1 MKTIDTLVQDVYSL
15 FDLSNKSRV
24 SKKEATKITEQLGRE
39 VQAHVYEYLYNEP
52 VGKHNLRLSS
62 IGKPDRQL
70 WYDSKT
76 KNKEKQFTPATR
88 IKFLYGHIL
97 ESLLLAF
104 AKLAGHTV
112 SDEQKEVKV
121 DEVVGH
127 QDCRIDG
134 VLVDVKSASA
144 TSFKKFAYGTLTEDD
159 PFGYI
164 PQISAYAEANGDK
177 EAAFFAI
184 DKQNGNLALLKLHD
198 MEMIN
203 AKDRV
208 KHLKKVLQK
217 DQEPPKCYEDIP
229 DGQSGNF
236 KLPLGCIYCNHKV
249 VCWSDSNQGKGLR
262 AFKYAKGIRFLTE
275 VKRLPDVEEIN
286 VT

>member
-1 MKTIDTLVQDVYSL
+1 MKDINTLVADIYSL

-24 SKKEATKITEQLGRE
+24 SKKEAKKITEELGRQ
-39 VQAHVYEYLYNEP
+39 VQEHVYEYLYNEP
-52 VGKHNLRLSS
+52 IGKNNLRLSA

-70 WYDSKT
+70 WYDSKD
-76 KNKEKQFTPATR
+76 KDKEKQFSAPTR

-104 AKLAGHTV
+104 AKLAGHSV
-112 SDEQKEVKV
+112 SEEQKEVTV
-121 DEVVGH
+121 GNITGH

-164 PQISAYAEANGDK
+164 AQISAYAEANGDK

-184 DKQNGNLALLKLHD
+184 DKQKGNLALLKLHD

-203 AKDRV
+203 AEDRI

-217 DQEPPKCYEDIP
+217 D
-229 DGQSGNF
+229 
-236 KLPLGCIYCNHKV
+236 L
-249 VCWSDSNQGKGLR
+249 
-262 AFKYAKGIRFLTE
+262 
-275 VKRLPDVEEIN
+275 
-286 VT
+286 

>member
-1 MKTIDTLVQDVYSL
+1 MKDINTLVADIYSL

-24 SKKEATKITEQLGRE
+24 SKKEAKKITEELGRQ
-39 VQAHVYEYLYNEP
+39 VQEHVYEYLYNEP
-52 VGKHNLRLSS
+52 IGKNNLRLSA

-70 WYDSKT
+70 WYDSKE
-76 KNKEKQFTPATR
+76 KNKEKQFSAPTR

-104 AKLAGHTV
+104 AKLAGHSV
-112 SDEQKEVKV
+112 SEEQKEVTIGNIT
-121 DEVVGH
+121 GH

-164 PQISAYAEANGDK
+164 AQISAYAEANGDK

-203 AKDRV
+203 AEDRI

-217 DQEPPKCYEDIP
+217 DNAPPKCYEDIP

-236 KLPLGCIYCNHKV
+236 KLPIGCVYCNHKV
-249 VCWSDSNQGKGLR
+249 VCWSDSNQGEGLR

-275 VKRLPDVEEIN
+275 VKRLPDVEEVN
-286 VT
+286 VS